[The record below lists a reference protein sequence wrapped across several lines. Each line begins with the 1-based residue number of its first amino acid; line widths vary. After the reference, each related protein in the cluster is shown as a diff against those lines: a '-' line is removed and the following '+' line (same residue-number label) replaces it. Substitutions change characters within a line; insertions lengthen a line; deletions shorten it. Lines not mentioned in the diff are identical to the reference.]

1 MAITNLV
8 PWKRGK
14 SVPVK
19 AGVQTLHDEMD
30 RFFDEFFRGFGL
42 APWAPF
48 TEMESY
54 FSPRV
59 DVIETDKEVKVSA
72 ELPGLTEKD
81 VEVSLSHDVLTIK
94 GEKKSEE
101 EHKEHNTYRLER
113 VYGSFQRNIPLPCE
127 VDEEKVEAVFKNGV
141 LTVTMPKVAE
151 AQFRKQIQVKSA

>member
-14 SVPVK
+14 TVPVK
-19 AGVQTLHDEMD
+19 AGVQTLHDEMNQL
-30 RFFDEFFRGFGL
+30 FDEFFSGFGL

-48 TEMESY
+48 AEMESY

-72 ELPGLTEKD
+72 ELPGLSEKD

-101 EHKEHNTYRLER
+101 EHKEHNSYRLER
-113 VYGSFQRNIPLPCE
+113 VYGSFQRSIPLPCE
-127 VDEEKVEAVFKNGV
+127 VDEDKVEAVFKNGV
-141 LTVTMPKVAE
+141 LTITLPKVAE
-151 AQFRKQIQVKSA
+151 AQFRKQIPVKSA